1 MKSLY
6 ESILSSTKSGRF
18 AKLTEEYLE
27 TLGFDTKPNI
37 ISKPGYP
44 FYIYRYHGRFY
55 VKIQRMFS
63 DEGKHSIDTIR
74 FYVDTIAEFEK
85 GNRTDLIEKTQF
97 EIDVLMNYL
106 PEQLSTEEVIKIIEE
121 IFEVVDYK
129 FKNI

>member
-27 TLGFDTKPNI
+27 DLGFDTKPEI
-37 ISKPGYP
+37 ISKKDFP

-55 VKIQRMFS
+55 VKIQRLFS
-63 DEGKHSIDTIR
+63 DNSKHVIDTIR

-85 GNRTDLIEKTQF
+85 VMAYWNAHLEEDHKEIEKT
-97 EIDVLMNYL
+97 Y
-106 PEQLSTEEVIKIIEE
+106 KILKEKLKR
-121 IFEVVDYK
+121 F
-129 FKNI
+129 